1 MMIKAKAPVNIQIKK
16 HKLNNQEAYLIF
28 MSTFLKKLI
37 KKGKI
42 KEQTVKNLRETS
54 KQFMD
59 VQNQQEFF
67 K

>member
-1 MMIKAKAPVNIQIKK
+1 
-16 HKLNNQEAYLIF
+16 

>member
-1 MMIKAKAPVNIQIKK
+1 MMIKVKAPVNIQIKK